1 MGNGMGGNAQMNA
14 KKTWTTPV
22 IGIIQLNS
30 AQTGGSVDLADSKLT
45 TRKS

>member
-1 MGNGMGGNAQMNA
+1 MGNGMGGNAQMNG

-30 AQTGGSVDLADSKLT
+30 AQTGGPTDLADSKQT